1 MNDPSSFGR
10 FWGHCRT
17 QPDETVL
24 DEVLDEVLMISVGQG
39 RHQM

>member
-24 DEVLDEVLMISVGQG
+24 DEVLMISVGQG